1 VPKINVYLPDELA
14 TAVKEAQIPVS
25 TICQTAL
32 ERAVRDVA
40 SARAS
45 ADDDIDVGDLASGAG
60 GGRFKRFTPRAKAA
74 VVSAQRIAASRG
86 DKYVGT
92 EHVLLGVIEEGANL
106 AVKTLVSLDVDPA
119 DVRAEVEGSME
130 PPTPPHKAGGHVKFG
145 RSSKDALQV
154 AMREALG
161 LGHNYIGCEHLL
173 LGMLAVEDGM
183 ASQVL
188 RRMGVDLR
196 TARRAVVTAL
206 AGFVHAR
213 ENEAPAAS
221 PDALAEILRR
231 LEAIEQKLAG

>member
-1 VPKINVYLPDELA
+1 
-14 TAVKEAQIPVS
+14 
-25 TICQTAL
+25 
-32 ERAVRDVA
+32 
-40 SARAS
+40 
-45 ADDDIDVGDLASGAG
+45 
-60 GGRFKRFTPRAKAA
+60 
-74 VVSAQRIAASRG
+74 
-86 DKYVGT
+86 
-92 EHVLLGVIEEGANL
+92 VLLGVIEEGANL

-130 PPTPPHKAGGHVKFG
+130 APAAASKAGGHVKFG
-145 RSSKDALQV
+145 RSSKDALQA

-196 TARRAVVTAL
+196 TTRRAVVSAL

-213 ENEAPAAS
+213 ESDAPTAD
-221 PDALAEILRR
+221 PGALSEILRR